1 MRGESATMSPAQIAL
16 FRADRLPRPRPLLR
30 RGLTLVEL
38 LVASLIL
45 AVSLMALVATWF
57 NMLTATIDTDDRG
70 AAYECARIVLERAHI
85 NGYTVY
91 QYNVNLPTT
100 ISQPGNAALS
110 AWSSPNIARY
120 RYFSADLSQELLA
133 SNADTLP
140 AAPAESRYL
149 AVTQYD
155 SSPNAPHSH
164 LSLMTVKVTV
174 YFVRSD
180 GSIGSELYQMQTCL
194 ALGGV

>member
-1 MRGESATMSPAQIAL
+1 MRPPAQTTL
-16 FRADRLPRPRPLLR
+16 FRVARLPRPQQRGR
-30 RGLTLVEL
+30 RGLTLIEL

-70 AAYECARIVLERAHI
+70 AAYECARIVLERAHV
-85 NGYTVY
+85 NGFTVSN
-91 QYNVNLPTT
+91 YNVNIPPTL
-100 ISQPGNAALS
+100 SQPGDAALS
-110 AWSSPNIARY
+110 VWSSPNIARY
-120 RYFSADLSQELLA
+120 RYFSADLSRELLA
-133 SNADTLP
+133 SNADTVP
-140 AAPAESRYL
+140 AAPADARYL
-149 AVTQYD
+149 AETQVS

-164 LSLMTVKVTV
+164 LSLMTVKVIV
-174 YFVRSD
+174 YLVRGD